1 MSDQPV
7 RLAIYDLDRTITDW
21 PTWTPFLLFAARHH
35 APWRLALLPL
45 VGAAAGVRAAGLI
58 DRNRLKMVMHRLL
71 LGGRMTSARATA
83 IGDAFSAWFNR
94 DHVRASALEQMRQ
107 DRAEGCRIV
116 IATAAHR
123 FYADAIAARLEV
135 ADLVA
140 TRARRDGAGRITP
153 ALDGPN
159 CYAGAKQAMLAAW
172 LANQGI
178 ARSDAHLRL
187 YSDHVSDEPTFE
199 WVDEAVVINPG
210 AKLRALA
217 AARGWRCA
225 QWR

>member
-1 MSDQPV
+1 MIDQPV

-21 PTWTPFLLFAARHH
+21 PTWTPFLLFAARHQ

-45 VGAAAGVRAAGLI
+45 VGAATGVRAVGLI
-58 DRNRLKMVMHRLL
+58 DRNRLKTVMHRLM
-71 LGGRMTSARATA
+71 LGGRMTPDRAAA
-83 IGDAFSAWFNR
+83 IGDAFSAWFAR
-94 DHVRASALEQMRQ
+94 DHVHAAALEQMRQ
-107 DRAEGCRIV
+107 DRAEGRRIV
-116 IATAAHR
+116 IATAAHH

-172 LANQGI
+172 LADQGI
-178 ARSDAHLRL
+178 TRADAHLRF
-187 YSDHVSDEPTFE
+187 YSDHISDEPTFA
-199 WVDEAVVINPG
+199 WVDEAVVINPN

-225 QWR
+225 EWR